1 MNDSY
6 DVVISGA
13 GTAGLSTA
21 IFCANNGRKVLV
33 LEKHSQTA
41 AFPRGETARPDPV
54 IDDLLGPGFM
64 GAISVNRTAKRRY
77 WCPGSSRSFSIE
89 RDSASYLFH
98 LKDLTEGLK
107 NAAEIKGVE
116 IRFNS
121 EVTGPVVEKGR
132 CMGVRLNDGSQCC
145 ARTTVA
151 ADGHTSH
158 LGKSCGVNYDALNNP
173 IAKRIYTGV
182 DQGYDG
188 MEFFFIAPGTLPHAP
203 DFPPSI
209 AFIFPRGNGEA
220 EVGLLLLS
228 GTRPRKQKKIQPDSE
243 SILHVFQKVSES
255 YPVFSDRLRKA
266 DIAFE
271 GVTFVPME
279 GLFPS
284 TSVIPGLVMCGDT
297 IGLVEATGGSGIVAS
312 MKQGAFIADFLETHH
327 PPQWSPWL
335 METINESLR
344 NSTLFKEINKKQRLI
359 LPLRRLMFRKKR
371 PAYQFELA
379 WDLIGLIYKKI

>member
-21 IFCANNGRKVLV
+21 VFCAKNGQKVLV
-33 LEKHSQTA
+33 LEKHPETGP
-41 AFPRGETARPDPV
+41 FPRGETARPDPV
-54 IDDLLGPGFM
+54 IDDLLGPEFM
-64 GAISVNRTAKRRY
+64 EAISVNKTAKRRY
-77 WCPGSSRSFSIE
+77 WCPGSSRSFSIQRE
-89 RDSASYLFH
+89 RASYLFH
-98 LKDLTEGLK
+98 FKDLTEGLK
-107 NAAEIKGVE
+107 NAAEKKGVE

-121 EVTGPVVEKGR
+121 EVTGPMVEKGR
-132 CMGVRLNDGSQCC
+132 CTGVRLNDGSRCY

-158 LGKSCGVNYDALNNP
+158 LGASCGVNYDALNNP

-182 DQGYDG
+182 DQSYDG

-203 DFPPSI
+203 DFPPCI

-228 GTRPRKQKKIQPDSE
+228 RTQPGKQRKMQPDRE
-243 SILHVFQKVSES
+243 TILHVFQKMSES
-255 YPVFSDRLRKA
+255 YPVFSDRLINA
-266 DIAFE
+266 DIEFE
-271 GVTFVPME
+271 GVTSIPMG

-284 TSVIPGLVMCGDT
+284 ISVIPGLLMCGDT
-297 IGLVEATGGSGIVAS
+297 IGLVEATGGSGIVAN
-312 MKQGAFIADFLETHH
+312 MKQGAFIADFLKTHH
-327 PPQWSPWL
+327 LPQWNPWL
-335 METINESLR
+335 METINESFR
-344 NSTLFKEINKKQRLI
+344 NGTLFKEINKKQRLI
-359 LPLRRLMFRKKR
+359 LPLRHLIFRKKR